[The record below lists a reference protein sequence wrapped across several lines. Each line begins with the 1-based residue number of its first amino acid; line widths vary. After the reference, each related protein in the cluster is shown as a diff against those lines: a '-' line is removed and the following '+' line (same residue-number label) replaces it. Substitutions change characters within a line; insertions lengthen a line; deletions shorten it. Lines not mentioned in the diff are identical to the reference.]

1 MLAEVIENEGKM
13 LRLGNRRKAKR
24 KKEEEDEKEKSS
36 SDA

>member
-13 LRLGNRRKAKR
+13 LRSGNRRKAKR